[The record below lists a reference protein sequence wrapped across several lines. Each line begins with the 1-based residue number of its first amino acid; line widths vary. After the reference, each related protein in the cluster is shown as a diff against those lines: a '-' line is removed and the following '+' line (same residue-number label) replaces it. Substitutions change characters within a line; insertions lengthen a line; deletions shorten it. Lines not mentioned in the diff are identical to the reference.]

1 MAYRLKVHE
10 SFSGGIKRVAT
21 EELGEALRSLRG
33 EPAPDNRDPVHD
45 ARKRFKK
52 VRATLR
58 LIRRDLGRKRYRKTN
73 LILRDAGRELSGL
86 RDAVVLV
93 GTLEALAEHVGDKA
107 PRGAFEGAR
116 EALLARQ
123 RRLGARAGDLSAVA
137 EKVAGLQGEVA
148 GWPVGDTW
156 NAVRPNLDRTYR
168 RGLEAFGEA
177 YRHPS
182 DDGFHEW
189 RKGVKDLWYHLRILN
204 PLWPDV
210 MEALAAQAGELADL
224 LGNEHDLAVLAQT
237 LAADPGAFGGAKD
250 VGTLLGLIE
259 DYRRDLRA
267 AARLLGRRVY
277 ADKPKG
283 FVARFESYWQAWR
296 AEA

>member
-1 MAYRLKVHE
+1 MAYRLEVHE
-10 SFSGGIKRVAT
+10 SFSGGIKRVAA
-21 EELGEALRSLRG
+21 EELGEALQSLRAG
-33 EPAPDNRDPVHD
+33 PAQGDRDPVHD

-52 VRATLR
+52 VRAVLR
-58 LIRRDLGRKRYRKTN
+58 LVRRDLGRKRYRQAN

-86 RDAVVLV
+86 RDAAVLV
-93 GTLEALAEHVGDKA
+93 GTLETLSQHSGDKA
-107 PRGAFEGAR
+107 PRGAFEDTR
-116 EALLARQ
+116 EVLLARQ
-123 RRLGARAGDLSAVA
+123 QLAGAQAGDLSVVA
-137 EKVAGLQGEVA
+137 EKIAGLQGEVA
-148 GWPVGDTW
+148 DWSVGDTW

-177 YRHPS
+177 YRNPS

-210 MEALAAQAGELADL
+210 MEELAAQAGELADL

-237 LAADPGAFGGAKD
+237 LAADPGAFGGAED

-267 AARLLGRRVY
+267 AARLLGSRLY

-283 FVARFESYWQAWR
+283 FVARLENYWQAWR